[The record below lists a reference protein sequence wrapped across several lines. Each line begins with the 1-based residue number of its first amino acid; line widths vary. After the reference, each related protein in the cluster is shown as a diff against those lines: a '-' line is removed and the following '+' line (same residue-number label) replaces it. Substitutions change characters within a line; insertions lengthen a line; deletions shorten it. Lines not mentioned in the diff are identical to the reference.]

1 MLSTQPD
8 ILKGG
13 LILLDP
19 DNGKVVRTL
28 PMLINPAKLSR
39 SFEIK
44 SLGEESGQS
53 SPLRL
58 TGPAVETITLEAKLE
73 VSDALARGEATAA
86 EEGVRPHLATLQML
100 VTPSSES
107 LTRNDALQQSG
118 ALEIIP
124 MDQPLTLFV
133 WGPGNLVPVRIT
145 SLSSSDEFFN
155 SRLFPLS
162 ATVNMSL
169 RVLSVDDLGFS
180 SRGGALYLTYLKTIE
195 KSAKRVPDG
204 RAAAMGI
211 EGAL

>member
-86 EEGVRPHLATLQML
+86 EEGVRPHLAALLML

-133 WGPGNLVPVRIT
+133 WGPAQIAT
-145 SLSSSDEFFN
+145 SPCALGGRTPRTTPSIRRATRMAGKLSWT
-155 SRLFPLS
+155 S
-162 ATVNMSL
+162 ATRIMNPSTMPPV
-169 RVLSVDDLGFS
+169 
-180 SRGGALYLTYLKTIE
+180 
-195 KSAKRVPDG
+195 
-204 RAAAMGI
+204 
-211 EGAL
+211 